1 MGRRAVT
8 VALLGAASIHTV
20 PALAQDNDGQY
31 WLARKNQIVVS
42 ATRGAPVLAADV
54 PVTVTVID
62 AEKIADELATD
73 IRDLVRFEPGVS
85 VRRAPARFNAAGS
98 STGRAGNEGFNI
110 RGIGG
115 NRVLIQVDGI
125 RVPDGFSFGA
135 QSAGRGDY
143 VDLGL
148 IKSVEIL
155 RGPSSAL
162 YGSDGL
168 AGAVSFIT
176 ADPQDFI
183 EKGRD
188 IGGSLRTSYASADNE
203 FSQSAIVAGRSG
215 DWSAMVAY
223 TRRDMKE
230 LKTKGDVGGTGA
242 TRTKANPQD
251 GHSNAAL
258 ARIVYDPSNGHKLRL
273 TGEYMDTYLFTDG
286 LSNLSSSVDLL
297 QAKDS
302 SERKRLSLDWTWE
315 GEGTLRFA
323 RIATYWQDG
332 EDRQFTDEDRTILAD
347 RERLN
352 TFENRVWGAAADAR
366 LEFATGPLHHAITLG
381 GDFSKTRQHGLRDGV
396 TPPAG
401 EIYPT
406 RAFPVTDFTRAGL
419 FVGDEISLMDGKL
432 LLYPALRFDW
442 YDLSPRD
449 DGLLGG
455 FQSAAQDGSRLSP
468 KFGAVLKLTDKLR
481 LFANYGT
488 GFKAPEPSQV
498 NQFFE
503 NLTSPFFSYRT
514 IPNPNL
520 KPERSTSFEGGIRYN
535 SDVVSLDVTGFSA
548 RYQDFISQEEI
559 GGTGTSADPLLY
571 QFINLDRVRIKG
583 AEARFEARASSGLYG
598 TMALSYAHGDVLDG
612 SGAKTPLD
620 TIDPLK
626 LVGGIG
632 YRAPSGRF
640 GGQLIL
646 THSQRKEI
654 SRAAATDYRPDGFT
668 ILDATAFAK
677 LTDALTLRAGLF
689 NILDKKYSWW
699 SDVRGQSNAS
709 MTNIAAPQLADAF
722 TQPGRNASVSVSYR
736 F

>member
-1 MGRRAVT
+1 MARRAWAT
-8 VALLGAASIHTV
+8 ALLGTAAFHAM
-20 PALAQDNDGQY
+20 PAVAQDNDGQY
-31 WLARKNQIVVS
+31 WLARKNQIVVT

-54 PVTVTVID
+54 PMTISVID
-62 AEKIADELATD
+62 AEKMADELVTD

-85 VRRAPARFNAAGS
+85 VRRAPARFNAAFS
-98 STGRAGNEGFNI
+98 ATGRAGNEGFNI

-183 EKGRD
+183 EKGRNV
-188 IGGSLRTSYASADNE
+188 GGIIRTSYASADNE
-203 FSQSAIVAGRSG
+203 FSQSAVVAGRSG
-215 DWSAMVAY
+215 DWSAMAAY
-223 TRRDMKE
+223 TRRDMNE
-230 LKTKGDVGGTGA
+230 LKNKGDIGGIGA

-258 ARIVYDPSNGHKLRL
+258 ARIVYDPANGHKLRL

-286 LSNLSSSVDLL
+286 ISNLSSSVDLL
-297 QAKDS
+297 QAKDD
-302 SERKRLSLDWTWE
+302 SERKRLSLDWTWQ
-315 GEGTLRFA
+315 GEGALRFA
-323 RIATYWQDG
+323 RVAAYWQDG
-332 EDRQFTDEDRTILAD
+332 EDRQFTDEDRVTLPD

-352 TFENRVWGAAADAR
+352 IFENRVLGIAADAR
-366 LEFATGPLHHAITLG
+366 LEFDSGPMHHAITLG
-381 GDFSKTRQHGLRDGV
+381 GDFSKTRQRGLRDGV

-419 FVGDEISLMDGKL
+419 FIGDEISLMDGTL

-442 YDLSPRD
+442 YDLSPRND
-449 DGLLGG
+449 ALLSG
-455 FQSAAQDGSRLSP
+455 FQAAAQDGSRLSP
-468 KFGAVLKLTDKLR
+468 KIGMVWKMTDKVR

-488 GFKAPEPSQV
+488 GFKAPEPGQV

-503 NLTSPFFSYRT
+503 NLTSPYAAYRT

-520 KPERSTSFEGGIRYN
+520 KPERSTSFEGGLRYN
-535 SDVVSLDVTGFSA
+535 SDVVSLDLTAFSA
-548 RYQDFISQEEI
+548 RYQDFISQEEV
-559 GGTGTSADPLLY
+559 GGTGASGDPLIY
-571 QFINLDRVRIKG
+571 QYINLDRVRIKG

-598 TMALSYAHGDVLDG
+598 TMALSYAHGDVLEG

-626 LVGGIG
+626 LVTGIG

-640 GGQLIL
+640 GGQIIM
-646 THSQRKEI
+646 THSQRKEA
-654 SRAAATDYRPDGFT
+654 SRAAITAYRPDGFT

-677 LTDALTLRAGLF
+677 LTQALTLRAGLF

-699 SDVRGQSNAS
+699 SDVRDQSLAS
-709 MTNIAAPQLADAF
+709 MTSAATPHLADAF
-722 TQPGRNASVSVSYR
+722 TQPGRNASVSLSYR